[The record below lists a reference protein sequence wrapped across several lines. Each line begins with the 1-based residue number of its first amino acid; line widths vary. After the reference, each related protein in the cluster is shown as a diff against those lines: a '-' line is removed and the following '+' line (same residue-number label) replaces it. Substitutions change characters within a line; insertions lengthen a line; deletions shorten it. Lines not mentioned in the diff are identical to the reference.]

1 MAGIDA
7 STALLAAEEIRKSLK
22 SPGDEILDDVFSNFP
37 TAFTGAVLA
46 FFVVEYAKRLQG
58 RVNIAA
64 LDVIFKDYFVF
75 IAIPTFTLL
84 FVVAA
89 NLGVLSG
96 ASGLLAKGLLDG
108 WNVFAT
114 AALPGA
120 ILKY

>member
-7 STALLAAEEIRKSLK
+7 STALLAAEELRKTLK
-22 SPGDEILDDVFSNFP
+22 SPGDELIDEIFINFP
-37 TAFTGAVLA
+37 TALTGAVLA
-46 FFVVEYAKRLQG
+46 FFVVEYAKKLQG
-58 RVNIAA
+58 RMNISA

-75 IAIPTFTLL
+75 IAVPAFTAL

-89 NLGVLSG
+89 NLGVLNG
-96 ASGLLAKGLLDG
+96 ASGILAKGLLDG